1 MTARQYTRGLQ
12 KLFSRVYG
20 STLPNDA
27 PLTSGI
33 TAGETT
39 LPDELYVDLLEDDIC
54 MALVNV
60 DMDDDGLG
68 GAYTKD
74 MNQHEYLI
82 DVVGT
87 YVSGE
92 NTVPNPAVW
101 SGPGAAAYSHITK
114 HSAPLDGK
122 KLVYIAA
129 VGAGS
134 GGVPG
139 AYREVMFD
147 CDDVTFVAVPDLAP
161 KTEAIVLYKR
171 VLVAGGDEND
181 PTDIDLA
188 KSPLIAYFDGASVAL
203 DPNDNNVEVVISSS
217 GLMRWGVGYDV

>member
-20 STLPNDA
+20 STLPNGD
-27 PLTSGI
+27 PLTGGI
-33 TAGETT
+33 TAGVTP

-74 MNQHEYLI
+74 MNQHEYLV
-82 DVVGT
+82 DVVGVRT
-87 YVSGE
+87 DDG
-92 NTVPNPAVW
+92 TPNPAVW
-101 SGPGAAAYSHITK
+101 SDAGTGDGFYSHITK

-122 KLVYIAA
+122 KLVYITA
-129 VGAGS
+129 VAGP
-134 GGVPG
+134 GVPG
-139 AYREVMFD
+139 TYREVMFD

-171 VLVAGGDEND
+171 VLVDGGDENV
-181 PTDIDLA
+181 PGDIDLA

>member
-20 STLPNDA
+20 STLPNGD
-27 PLTSGI
+27 PLTGGI
-33 TAGETT
+33 TAGETP
-39 LPDELYVDLLEDDIC
+39 LPAELYVDLLEDDIC

-60 DMDDDGLG
+60 DMADDGLG

-82 DVVGT
+82 DVVGLQSNDT
-87 YVSGE
+87 
-92 NTVPNPAVW
+92 TPNPSVW
-101 SGPGAAAYSHITK
+101 SGSGDGAYSHITK
-114 HSAPLDGK
+114 HSTPLGGK
-122 KLVYIAA
+122 RLIYTTPV
-129 VGAGS
+129 AGS
-134 GGVPG
+134 GAPPT
-139 AYREVMFD
+139 YLEVMFD

-161 KTEAIVLYKR
+161 KSEAIVLYKR
-171 VLVAGGDEND
+171 VLLDPGGDEND
-181 PTDIDLA
+181 PANIDLE

-203 DPNDNNVEVVISSS
+203 DPNGNNVEVVISSS